1 MILNS
6 AATRTELFERQ
17 LCVLDKICWTLTRS
31 LDLNP
36 SLDEVLKILH
46 NEAEMKNGL
55 IALKDYEMEHLFIS
69 AVHSDSDEVQRAKG
83 AARYQQGEGLVGSI
97 LKSQSSLVLPNLANE
112 PRFMDRLELFELS
125 LPFIGVP
132 VKDHK
137 GDVVGVLAA
146 QPTSDPQRFLAEEC
160 RFLNM
165 IANLLAQLLRLLG
178 EVEHQQQQLTD
189 ERDELRRRVR
199 GKFGFENLMVGH
211 TPTMVRM
218 FEQIRRVS
226 KWDTTVL
233 LRGESGTGKE
243 LVASAIHYNSPRAHN
258 SFIRLNCAALPE
270 NLLESEL
277 FGHEKGAF
285 TGATRTRQG
294 RFEQADKGTLFLDE
308 IGEISP
314 MFQAK
319 LLRVLQEGE
328 FERVGGNK
336 TISVQVRIVAAT
348 NRNLEQEVRDGHFRE
363 DLYYRLNIMPINLP
377 PLRER
382 IEDVPELVNFL
393 LDKIGKSQ
401 GRSLDISN
409 NAVRKLMTHA
419 WPGNVR
425 ELENTLERASIM
437 AEEGVIEENDFSFN
451 SAELMGGNYTP
462 MASQVAPHIAP
473 PVAHLPKEESFT
485 EFTDSGDDTD
495 MDERRQVIAALEQAG
510 WVQAKAARLLNMTP
524 RQIAY
529 RIQTMNIE
537 VRKL

>member
-1 MILNS
+1 MSDI
-6 AATRTELFERQ
+6 AITRTELLERQ
-17 LCVLDKICWTLTRS
+17 LCVLDKISWTLTRS
-31 LDLNP
+31 LDLKP
-36 SLDEVLKILH
+36 SMDEVLEILH
-46 NEAEMKNGL
+46 HEGGMKNGL
-55 IALKDYEMEHLFIS
+55 IALKDYEQEHLYVS
-69 AVHSDSDEVQRAKG
+69 AIHSHNDDIQKAKDSAK
-83 AARYQQGEGLVGSI
+83 YQVGEGLVGTI
-97 LKSQSSLVLPNLANE
+97 LKSKQSLVLPSLDNE
-112 PRFMDRLELFELS
+112 QRFLDRLELFEWD

-132 VKDHK
+132 VKDSN
-137 GDVVGVLAA
+137 GEVAGVLAA
-146 QPTSDPQRFLAEEC
+146 QPTSDPMRFLSEEC
-160 RFLNM
+160 RYLVM
-165 IANLLAQLLRLLG
+165 IANLLAQLIRLMS
-178 EVEHQQQQLTD
+178 EVQNQHQELES
-189 ERDELRRRVR
+189 ERDELRRTVR

-211 TPTMVRM
+211 TPSMVKM
-218 FEQIRRVS
+218 FDQIRRVS

-233 LRGESGTGKE
+233 VRGESGTGKE

-258 SFIRLNCAALPE
+258 SFVRLNCAALPE

-285 TGATRTRQG
+285 TGATRSRQG

-336 TISVQVRIVAAT
+336 TISVQVRVVAAT
-348 NRNLEQEVRDGHFRE
+348 NCDLEKEVREGNFRE

-377 PLRER
+377 SLRER

-393 LDKIGKSQ
+393 LGKISKAQ
-401 GRSLDISN
+401 GRKLTINDR
-409 NAVRKLMTHA
+409 AVRKLMSYP

-437 AEEGVIEENDFSFN
+437 ADEGCIREDDFTFN
-451 SAELMGGNYTP
+451 TAVEAMPAPSSIQSP
-462 MASQVAPHIAP
+462 M
-473 PVAHLPKEESFT
+473 ESST
-485 EFTDSGDDTD
+485 IKIDEPTDYQSDFGSE
-495 MDERRQVIAALEQAG
+495 MDERSKVIAALEQTG

-537 VRKL
+537 LKKI

>member
-1 MILNS
+1 MLNS

-17 LCVLDKICWTLTRS
+17 LCVLDKICWALTRS

-55 IALKDYEMEHLFIS
+55 IALKDYEMENLFIS
-69 AVHSDSDEVQRAKG
+69 AVHSDSDDVQRAKE

-97 LKSQSSLVLPNLANE
+97 LKTQSSLVLPNLANE
-112 PRFMDRLELFELS
+112 QRFLDRLELFELS

-137 GDVVGVLAA
+137 GEVVGVLAA

-178 EVEHQQQQLTD
+178 EVENQQQQLTD

-258 SFIRLNCAALPE
+258 SFIRLNCATLPE

-348 NRNLEQEVRDGHFRE
+348 NRNLEQEVRDGNFRE

-393 LDKIGKSQ
+393 LDKISKSQ
-401 GRSLDISN
+401 GRPLDISK

-462 MASQVAPHIAP
+462 IASQVAPQIVP
-473 PVAHLPKEESFT
+473 PTAHLPKEESST
-485 EFTDSGDDTD
+485 EFTDSGGDPD